1 MDSDRLNR
9 WMTLGAN
16 IGVLAGIIFLA
27 FELQQN
33 TVATQL
39 EAASNFQDSFSEIEL
54 FIAGSPEFAELL
66 RKGREGEEIPDI
78 DAAPHDY
85 EVRCW
90 DMQPGDAIVFSAEIV
105 HGARENMDTSR
116 RRAALSIRYIGD
128 DARWYPTEGT
138 DPIVTPERVGINPG
152 EPPHN
157 EQWFPLVWSAN

>member
-66 RKGREGEEIPDI
+66 RKGREGEEVSAADQLRLWIFYGNALRQWQFTHFQYLSGALDEDI
-78 DAAPHDY
+78 WQGHR
-85 EVRCW
+85 VRLTKIISEDRGLFDNW
-90 DMQPGDAIVFSAEIV
+90 QMTKLQFSPAFNEMV
-105 HGARENMDTSR
+105 K
-116 RRAALSIRYIGD
+116 SI
-128 DARWYPTEGT
+128 TEL
-138 DPIVTPERVGINPG
+138 R
-152 EPPHN
+152 
-157 EQWFPLVWSAN
+157 

>member
-1 MDSDRLNR
+1 MDTDRLNR

-66 RKGREGEEIPDI
+66 RKGREGEEVTAVDQLRLWVFYGNVLRQWQFIHFQYLSDALDEDI
-78 DAAPHDY
+78 WQGNR
-85 EVRCW
+85 VRLTQIISEDRGLFDHW
-90 DMQPGDAIVFSAEIV
+90 QMAKLQFSPAFNEMVKSITAEL
-105 HGARENMDTSR
+105 R
-116 RRAALSIRYIGD
+116 
-128 DARWYPTEGT
+128 
-138 DPIVTPERVGINPG
+138 
-152 EPPHN
+152 
-157 EQWFPLVWSAN
+157 

>member
-66 RKGREGEEIPDI
+66 RKGRVGLLRKRSTP
-78 DAAPHDY
+78 
-85 EVRCW
+85 
-90 DMQPGDAIVFSAEIV
+90 MAIHS
-105 HGARENMDTSR
+105 
-116 RRAALSIRYIGD
+116 
-128 DARWYPTEGT
+128 
-138 DPIVTPERVGINPG
+138 
-152 EPPHN
+152 
-157 EQWFPLVWSAN
+157 FPVLV